1 MKMLK
6 KYGLGSAIVAL
17 VAMPVVPVTA
27 AEINVNP
34 TPSAFSIEEGEPLWM
49 QDNQDRRRR
58 GYRRHRGVSGGDIL
72 VGAAILGTI
81 AVIAGSSN
89 KSDRRRSRDNYPPQ
103 RAPQNFPPQNQQG
116 GFIGNDI
123 GSAVHACSDA
133 ALQSAGNDYQINQ
146 IRSVSRDGQG
156 WRVDGDLI
164 GPQNAGFSCGVS
176 NGGVQF
182 IQLN

>member
-6 KYGLGSAIVAL
+6 KYSLASAV
-17 VAMPVVPVTA
+17 VAMVAIPVAPVTA
-27 AEINVNP
+27 AKLNIVSSSQI
-34 TPSAFSIEEGEPLWM
+34 TSFDGAEPVWLD
-49 QDNQDRRRR
+49 DNQDRRRR
-58 GYRRHRGVSGGDIL
+58 GYRRHRGGVSGGDIL

-89 KSDRRRSRDNYPPQ
+89 RSDRRRNDYPQQRSR
-103 RAPQNFPPQNQQG
+103 QNFPQQG
-116 GFIGNDI
+116 GFVVNDI
-123 GSAVHACSDA
+123 GSAVNACSDA
-133 ALQSAGNDYQINQ
+133 ALQSAGNEYQVDQ

-164 GPQNAGFSCGVS
+164 GPNSASFACGVS